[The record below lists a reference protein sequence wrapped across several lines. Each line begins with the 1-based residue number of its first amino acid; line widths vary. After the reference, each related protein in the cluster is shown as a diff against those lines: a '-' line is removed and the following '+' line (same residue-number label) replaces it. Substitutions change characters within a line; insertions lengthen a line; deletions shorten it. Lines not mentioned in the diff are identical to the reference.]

1 MKWCWVHSVLP
12 STPPQNMILPFLFKN
27 MVLSNNVVN
36 IWIVNEH
43 IFIKN
48 RIIMK
53 YFLLGVLAP
62 IMLNLIHL
70 GVGLFVTKN
79 QGNTYGVG
87 FSAIGFIS
95 KTAGMV
101 FLTWLGVSYL
111 ELDFKIY
118 IPLLT
123 FFWFISHI
131 FEAFVLNN
139 AMKKNIDK

>member
-1 MKWCWVHSVLP
+1 
-12 STPPQNMILPFLFKN
+12 MILPFLFKN
-27 MVLSNNVVN
+27 VVLPYNVVN
-36 IWIVNEH
+36 ICTVNEH

-48 RIIMK
+48 SKMK

-101 FLTWLGVSYL
+101 FLTWLGISYL

>member
-1 MKWCWVHSVLP
+1 
-12 STPPQNMILPFLFKN
+12 MILPFLFKN
-27 MVLSNNVVN
+27 VVLPYNVVN
-36 IWIVNEH
+36 ICTVNEH

-48 RIIMK
+48 STMK

-70 GVGLFVTKN
+70 GVGLFLTKN

>member
-1 MKWCWVHSVLP
+1 
-12 STPPQNMILPFLFKN
+12 MILPFLFKN
-27 MVLSNNVVN
+27 VVLPYNVVN
-36 IWIVNEH
+36 ICTVNEH

-48 RIIMK
+48 SKMK

-111 ELDFKIY
+111 GLDFKIY

-131 FEAFVLNN
+131 FEAFILNN

>member
-1 MKWCWVHSVLP
+1 MVLGAFSVTQHSSL
-12 STPPQNMILPFLFKN
+12 NMSLPFLFKN

-36 IWIVNEH
+36 IWIVNDH

-131 FEAFVLNN
+131 FEAFIINN

>member
-1 MKWCWVHSVLP
+1 MVPSYSLINIQLVNVYIFVVH
-12 STPPQNMILPFLFKN
+12 
-27 MVLSNNVVN
+27 
-36 IWIVNEH
+36 
-43 IFIKN
+43 

-62 IMLNLIHL
+62 IVLNLIHL
-70 GVGLFVTKN
+70 GIGLFITKN
-79 QGNTYGVG
+79 QGNTFGVG
-87 FSAIGFIS
+87 FSAIGFVS

-111 ELDFKIY
+111 GLDFKIY

-123 FFWFISHI
+123 FFWFITHI
-131 FEAFVLNN
+131 FEAFIINS

>member
-1 MKWCWVHSVLP
+1 MVLGAFSVTQHSSLD
-12 STPPQNMILPFLFKN
+12 MIFPFLFKN

-111 ELDFKIY
+111 GLDFKIY

-131 FEAFVLNN
+131 FEAFILNI

>member
-1 MKWCWVHSVLP
+1 
-12 STPPQNMILPFLFKN
+12 MILPFLFKN
-27 MVLSNNVVN
+27 VVLPYNVVN
-36 IWIVNEH
+36 ICTVNEH

-48 RIIMK
+48 STMK

-111 ELDFKIY
+111 GLDFKIY

-131 FEAFVLNN
+131 FEAFILNN

>member
-1 MKWCWVHSVLP
+1 MVLGAFSVTQHSSL
-12 STPPQNMILPFLFKN
+12 NMIFPFLFKN

>member
-1 MKWCWVHSVLP
+1 MVLGVFSVTQHSSL
-12 STPPQNMILPFLFKN
+12 NMILPFLFKI
-27 MVLSNNVVN
+27 MALSTNIVN
-36 IWIVNEH
+36 IRIVNEQ
-43 IFIKN
+43 IFFKS

-53 YFLLGVLAP
+53 YFLFGVLAP

-70 GVGLFVTKN
+70 GVGLFITKT

-101 FLTWLGVSYL
+101 FLTWLGVSYI

-131 FEAFVLNN
+131 FEAFIINN

>member
-1 MKWCWVHSVLP
+1 MVLGAFSVTQHSSL
-12 STPPQNMILPFLFKN
+12 NMILPFLFKN
-27 MVLSNNVVN
+27 VVLPYNVVN
-36 IWIVNEH
+36 ICTVNEH

-48 RIIMK
+48 SKMK

-111 ELDFKIY
+111 GLDFKIY

-131 FEAFVLNN
+131 LEALILNN